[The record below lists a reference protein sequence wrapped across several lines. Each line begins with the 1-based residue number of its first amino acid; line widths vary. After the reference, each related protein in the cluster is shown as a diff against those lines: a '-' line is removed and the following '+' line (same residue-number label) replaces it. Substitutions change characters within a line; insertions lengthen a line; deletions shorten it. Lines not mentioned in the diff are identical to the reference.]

1 VVAEAHHW
9 PLEQSAKGT
18 VRPWYATA
26 VGYLAVLFRAPEEAR
41 RAQRGLL
48 DHGVPEED
56 LRLYEAEETLRIF
69 SRLEADRSILAKA
82 VAALVSDRP
91 ARKRYLGNAEAGGSA
106 LWIFAPTRER
116 ADRLVGLL
124 ADWHYLSLRYF
135 GDDGW
140 EDVQGTS
147 PLREER

>member
-1 VVAEAHHW
+1 VVAEPHHW

-26 VGYLAVLFRAPEEAR
+26 VGYVAVLFRDLEEAR
-41 RAQRGLL
+41 RAQRGLVA
-48 DHGVPEED
+48 HGVPEED
-56 LRLYEAEETLRIF
+56 LRLYEAEETLRIW

-82 VAALVSDRP
+82 VAALVADRE
-91 ARKRYLGNAEAGGSA
+91 ARKRYLGNAEAGGPA

-124 ADWHYLSLRYF
+124 ADWRYLWLRYY

-140 EDVQGTS
+140 EDVPGTF
-147 PLREER
+147 PWREDR